1 MSGTDKTAKDAVGAA
16 PADDTGA
23 DASVAAAAAPRRES
37 GADLGAWRGVWVNV
51 ELERGR
57 VQPVSWE
64 LLGEGRKLA
73 DHLGVPLSG
82 VVLGPDDGSVEAAAA
97 DAIRYGA
104 DSVHVVRDPVLAHYR
119 TDPYTK
125 TLTEL
130 VELRRPEILLLGA
143 TTLGRDL
150 AGAVATTLGTGLTAD
165 CTELRIDDE
174 TRSLAA
180 TRPTFGGTLLCTIH
194 TLEYRPQMATVRPRV
209 MAMPKPDDART
220 GTVITEQVALDEND
234 VVTKILSYI
243 PDADAD
249 KAQLAWADIV
259 VAGGR
264 GLGKPENFRL
274 VEELAQVL
282 GGDYGGSRPVAQ
294 AGWIASDRQIGQ
306 TGKTIRPKL
315 YIAVGISGA
324 IQHRVGVEGADV
336 IVAINSDPKAPIM
349 DFATYAIV
357 GDALQIL
364 PALTEALR
372 ERRAKR
378 AGAGLEGAR
387 VRADAGRTA
396 QVGDGA
402 HAGA

>member
-1 MSGTDKTAKDAVGAA
+1 MSEVEKTPGPVTDDAAG
-16 PADDTGA
+16 PA
-23 DASVAAAAAPRRES
+23 AAAAAPRRES

-57 VQPVSWE
+57 VHPVSWE

-82 VVLGPDDGSVEAAAA
+82 VVLGPDDAATDAAAA
-97 DAIRYGA
+97 DAIRHGA
-104 DSVHVVRDPVLAHYR
+104 DLVHVVRDPVLAHYR

-125 TLTEL
+125 AFTEL
-130 VELRRPEILLLGA
+130 VERRRPEILLLGA

-209 MAMPKPDDART
+209 MAMPKPVDTRS
-220 GTVITEQVALDEND
+220 GTVVEERVALDEND
-234 VVTKILSYI
+234 VVTKLLSYI

-249 KAQLAWADIV
+249 RAQLAYADVV

-282 GGDYGGSRPVAQ
+282 GGEYGGSRPVAQ
-294 AGWIASDRQIGQ
+294 AGWIAPERQIGQ

-315 YIAVGISGA
+315 YIAAGISGA

-357 GDALQIL
+357 GDALKIL
-364 PALTEALR
+364 PALTAALR
-372 ERRAKR
+372 ERQAQRAA
-378 AGAGLEGAR
+378 AGAVA
-387 VRADAGRTA
+387 A
-396 QVGDGA
+396 
-402 HAGA
+402 